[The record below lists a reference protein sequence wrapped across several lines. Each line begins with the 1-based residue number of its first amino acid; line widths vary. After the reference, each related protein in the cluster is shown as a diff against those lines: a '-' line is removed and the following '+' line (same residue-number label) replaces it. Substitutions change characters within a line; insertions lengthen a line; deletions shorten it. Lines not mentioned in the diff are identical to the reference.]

1 MKTQPWLL
9 APFCLGLLAPTSA
22 AFALDVTSVLETY
35 CTDYGDKTNFS
46 CDQGST
52 VIATVDA
59 PRDGGWGNGYTTQYL
74 VDKGL
79 PCTVSAEKQ
88 LGSLLEDAWVSCS
101 VNVTWA
107 LNPGDA
113 GISHTVDVGFGDP
126 IEKGHPNIQT
136 ADGGTKPFEEVYP
149 SLPPAAV
156 HVNSVNCACVAR
168 SFAPD

>member
-1 MKTQPWLL
+1 MKTQTWLL
-9 APFCLGLLAPTSA
+9 APFCLGLFAPASA
-22 AFALDVTSVLETY
+22 AFAENLTSVLETY

-46 CDQGST
+46 CAQGGT

-59 PRDGGWGNGYTTQYL
+59 PRAGDWGNGYTTQDL

-79 PCTVSAEKQ
+79 SCTVAAEKAY
-88 LGSLLEDAWVSCS
+88 GDLLENVWVSCS

-126 IEKGHPNIQT
+126 IEQGHPNIQA
-136 ADGGTKPFEEVYP
+136 ADGETIPFQQAYP

-156 HVNSVNCACVAR
+156 RVNAVSCSCVAR
-168 SFAPD
+168 ALAPD